1 MLSRV
6 YETHRIAIKSL
17 RRRGLLELKISF
29 VDLDY
34 RLKTNILL
42 ENLMRPH
49 DYTNGA
55 LVSTALSVVG

>member
-6 YETHRIAIKSL
+6 YEMHRIAIKSL
-17 RRRGLLELKISF
+17 RRRGLLELKIPF

-55 LVSTALSVVG
+55 LVSTTLSVVG